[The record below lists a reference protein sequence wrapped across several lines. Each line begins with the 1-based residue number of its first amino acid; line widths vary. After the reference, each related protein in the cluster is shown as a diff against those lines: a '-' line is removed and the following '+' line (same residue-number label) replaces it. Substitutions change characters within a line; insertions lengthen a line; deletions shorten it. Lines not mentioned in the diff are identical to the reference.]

1 MENNFDQVIRYILLL
16 KKRKGLFFLVS
27 FFLMTVMIIGVYF
40 IPKKY
45 KADSTVFIESSVIN
59 DLVRGLVVTP
69 DMQERVR
76 VLRYRLLSRGLIN
89 DVLKELDADV
99 KFKTDGALQA
109 YVTGLQE
116 RTQLNQRRDDLFIV
130 SIVDP
135 NPHFAQQYI
144 NTLVQKYL
152 EISTSSNRE
161 ETYGANRFLQEQLVV
176 FKDKLDKSED
186 KIIKFRNQE
195 GVFLSLDEPAIIA
208 DIRDYNR
215 QIDNNNLEIE
225 TLTAR
230 KNELVKQ
237 LKTINPEISLFS
249 EGERGSRIEVLEARI
264 KSLLVS
270 YTENYPEVI
279 KLKAELE
286 AFKRSLQEGRGE
298 SPSPT
303 SLETRSANPVYQ
315 EVRQGMVNA
324 ETEISAL
331 GARQGR
337 LQEMILEKEKELK
350 FIPEN
355 TKRLGMLIQERD
367 SYRRIYEDLLARMGQ
382 SEVSKQM
389 EIGDKTT
396 NFRVVDPAIF
406 PEQPVSPNM
415 IRMILLAIM
424 AGFGG
429 GFGIVFL
436 LEMLDTSIKE
446 VKQIKEWDF
455 EVLAII
461 PRISNAAQEHAMK
474 MRDKKIYI
482 ASGLYFTCV
491 LSVLAFEFL
500 K

>member
-1 MENNFDQVIRYILLL
+1 MENNFDQIFRYFLML

-27 FFLMTVMIIGVYF
+27 FFLMTVMIIGIYF

-89 DVLKELDADV
+89 DVLKELDVDI
-99 KFKTDGALQA
+99 KFKMDGALQS
-109 YVTGLQE
+109 YVTQLQE
-116 RTQLNQRRDDLFIV
+116 RTQLSQRQDDLFIV
-130 SIVDP
+130 SIVDQDP
-135 NPHFAQQYI
+135 QFAQQYI

-176 FKDKLDKSED
+176 FKDKLDKAED
-186 KIIKFRNQE
+186 KIIKFRNRE
-195 GVFLSLDEPAIIA
+195 GVFLALDEPAIIA

-225 TLTAR
+225 TLMAR
-230 KNELVKQ
+230 KKELAKQ
-237 LKTINPEISLFS
+237 LKTISPEISLFS
-249 EGERGSRIEVLEARI
+249 EGERANRIEVLEARI

-286 AFKRSLQEGRGE
+286 ALKRNLREGKGE
-298 SPSPT
+298 TPAPA

-315 EVRQGMVNA
+315 EVKQEMVNA
-324 ETEISAL
+324 ETDISAFK
-331 GARQGR
+331 ARQKR

-355 TKRLGMLIQERD
+355 TKELGMLIQERN
-367 SYRRIYEDLLARMGQ
+367 SYSTIYGDLLARMGQ

-415 IRMILLAIM
+415 VRMILLAIM

-429 GFGIVFL
+429 GFGIIFL

-461 PRISNAAQEHAMK
+461 PRISNAAQEHSMK

>member
-1 MENNFDQVIRYILLL
+1 
-16 KKRKGLFFLVS
+16 
-27 FFLMTVMIIGVYF
+27 MTVMVIGIYF

-109 YVTGLQE
+109 YVTSLQE

-130 SIVDP
+130 SIVDRD
-135 NPHFAQQYI
+135 PHFAQQYI

-176 FKDKLDKSED
+176 FKDKLDKAED

-225 TLTAR
+225 TLAAR
-230 KNELVKQ
+230 RNELAKQ

-286 AFKRSLQEGRGE
+286 ALKRSLREGKGE
-298 SPSPT
+298 SPSPA

-324 ETEISAL
+324 QTEISAL
-331 GARQGR
+331 KARQER
-337 LQEMILEKEKELK
+337 LQEMILGKEKELK

-355 TKRLGMLIQERD
+355 TKKLGMLIQERD

-415 IRMILLAIM
+415 VRMILLAIM

-429 GFGIVFL
+429 GFGIIFL